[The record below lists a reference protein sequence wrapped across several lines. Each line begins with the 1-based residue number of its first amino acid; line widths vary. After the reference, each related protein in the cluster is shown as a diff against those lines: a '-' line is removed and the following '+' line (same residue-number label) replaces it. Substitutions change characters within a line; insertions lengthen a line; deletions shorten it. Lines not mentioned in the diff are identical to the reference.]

1 MLQSYQNKSETIANQ
16 AFPVIKDIYKNQ
28 SANYEN
34 IVIPFTDGLKTL
46 QVVTNLKEAHDSEG
60 KNIPESIEKSVTLA
74 IIDDTWKEHLREMDD
89 LKQSVQNAVYEQKDP
104 LLIYKFESFNLF
116 KSLIENVS
124 KDIVCFLLKSGLPSQ
139 ANAMQEDNTKRQNA
153 NLQMS
158 RPEGTTSVQNT
169 NNPQEKTTKK
179 PQPVRAEQKVNR
191 NAPCPCGSG
200 KKYKKCHGR

>member
-1 MLQSYQNKSETIANQ
+1 MLTSFYIIIQNQ
-16 AFPVIKDIYKNQ
+16 
-28 SANYEN
+28 
-34 IVIPFTDGLKTL
+34 
-46 QVVTNLKEAHDSEG
+46 
-60 KNIPESIEKSVTLA
+60 IEKSVTLA

-153 NLQMS
+153 
-158 RPEGTTSVQNT
+158 
-169 NNPQEKTTKK
+169 K
-179 PQPVRAEQKVNR
+179 
-191 NAPCPCGSG
+191 
-200 KKYKKCHGR
+200 HGCSITYFKEFHPSIWVPYSI